1 MTEAAVVRRPPW
13 YRVQLD
19 LIVDALVEAHR
30 LRLDKRNH
38 EHFQLWLALRRNLTE
53 PFDRR
58 VGRRDVLAP
67 LFHVYGKLT
76 RAQPSALKARLQNEA
91 TVLAQELRH
100 IVR

>member
-1 MTEAAVVRRPPW
+1 MRRPPW

-19 LIVDALVEAHR
+19 LIVDALVEAHK
-30 LRLDKRNH
+30 LRLERRNN
-38 EHFQLWLALRRNLTE
+38 EHFHMWIALRRNLTE

-67 LFHVYGKLT
+67 LFQVYGKLT
-76 RAQPSALKARLQNEA
+76 RAQPSALKTRLQNEA
-91 TVLAQELRH
+91 VVLSQELRH